1 MRILRYRY
9 CRKRWR
15 NPICSTPRVEF
26 GAYLSN
32 ARGGLL
38 FTDHPA
44 VLELNKSMTIHGVAL
59 RMRDLND
66 GGAPVVEALEELH
79 DFVALRGV
87 EVAGGLVGEDELGIL
102 DDRASDANELLLAA
116 GKLVGEEIFFADDVE
131 AVEDIANQADALF
144 VGDIFVGERDF
155 EIFEDGEIVD
165 EVIALEDEADVGFVQ
180 LVAFLDVEFVDG
192 LIVKIVF
199 AVPRAVE
206 HADDAE
212 QRGFSGTGRSHEGDE
227 FAGLNVQ
234 GDAAED
240 EEFAAAGVEGLLK
253 ISHLNQRFHKR
264 SLSCGSAQGLVY
276 LARAV
281 FLYS

>member
-1 MRILRYRY
+1 ML
-9 CRKRWR
+9 
-15 NPICSTPRVEF
+15 PGF
-26 GAYLSN
+26 GYGRSFLKT
-32 ARGGLL
+32 GW
-38 FTDHPA
+38 TTVHDP
-44 VLELNKSMTIHGVAL
+44 VAL
-59 RMRDLND
+59 SGVKV
-66 GGAPVVEALEELH
+66 GG
-79 DFVALRGV
+79 R
-87 EVAGGLVGEDELGIL
+87 LVGEDQLWIL
-102 DDRASDANELLLAA
+102 DDRARDANELLLAA
-116 GKLVGEEIFFADDVE
+116 RKLVGEEILLADDVE

-144 VGDIFVGERDF
+144 VRNIFVGERDF

-212 QRGFSGTGRSHEGDE
+212 QRGFSGIGRSHEGDE

-240 EEFAAAGVEGLLK
+240 EEFAAARLEGRLK

-264 SLSCGSAQGLVY
+264 SLSCRSAQ
-276 LARAV
+276 
-281 FLYS
+281 